1 VNIEK
6 IKEIATPILQRHG
19 VARAFV
25 FGSYTRGE
33 EKEKSDVDILI
44 EYPSDGK
51 KTLFDLIDLKDELEQ
66 ALQKDVDIVTE
77 GALSRFIRDTVLREK
92 QVIL

>member
-1 VNIEK
+1 MNIEK
-6 IKEIATPILQRHG
+6 IKEIAAPILQRHG

-33 EKEKSDVDILI
+33 ENEKSDVDILI
-44 EYPSDGK
+44 EYPSDSK
-51 KTLFDLIDLKDELEQ
+51 KTLFDLIDLKNELEQ
-66 ALQKDVDIVTE
+66 ALQKDVDLVTE
-77 GALSRFIRDTVLREK
+77 EALSRFIRDTVLREK